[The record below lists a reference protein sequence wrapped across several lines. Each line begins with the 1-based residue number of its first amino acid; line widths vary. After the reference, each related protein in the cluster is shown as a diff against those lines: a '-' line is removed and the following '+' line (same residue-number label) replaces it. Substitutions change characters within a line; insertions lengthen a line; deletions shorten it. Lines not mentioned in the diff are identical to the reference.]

1 MRKITL
7 ALAVVSYMLSYGQK
21 CLAND
26 FEGLISGKQVPLT
39 RQLKD
44 FIAEASRPI
53 LLG

>member
-7 ALAVVSYMLSYGQK
+7 ALALVSYMLNYAQK

-26 FEGLISGKQVPLT
+26 FQGLISGKQAPLT

-44 FIAEASRPI
+44 LDDS
-53 LLG
+53 

>member
-1 MRKITL
+1 MNSFRDAKAPARL
-7 ALAVVSYMLSYGQK
+7 KVKYRDHRVV
-21 CLAND
+21 
-26 FEGLISGKQVPLT
+26 ET